1 MPTVHLSGIDLYY
14 EMAGDGEALLL
25 IHALGSSCRD
35 WELQIPAFSAHYKVI
50 AIDLRGHGRSGK
62 PPGPYSIPL
71 FAADAVGLLDALN
84 IASAHVVGLSLG
96 GMVAFQLAVSWPDR
110 IRSLVIVNSGPEF
123 VTRTYRE
130 RLLLFQRQMVVR
142 VMGMKGIGRFL
153 SRRLFPKPEQERLRR
168 QMVERFSQNDP
179 RAYRAALRAITVGWS
194 VEKHLAKLRCPTLV
208 IAADEDYTPVALKAA
223 YVEKLRD
230 GQLLVIQDSRHAT
243 PVDQPAEFNKAVLTF
258 IDGNRRL
265 AT

>member
-1 MPTVHLSGIDLYY
+1 
-14 EMAGDGEALLL
+14 
-25 IHALGSSCRD
+25 
-35 WELQIPAFSAHYKVI
+35 
-50 AIDLRGHGRSGK
+50 
-62 PPGPYSIPL
+62 
-71 FAADAVGLLDALN
+71 
-84 IASAHVVGLSLG
+84 
-96 GMVAFQLAVSWPDR
+96 
-110 IRSLVIVNSGPEF
+110 
-123 VTRTYRE
+123 
-130 RLLLFQRQMVVR
+130 MVVR
-142 VMGMKGIGRFL
+142 LMGMKGIGRFL

-179 RAYRAALRAITVGWS
+179 RAYREALRAITAGWT
-194 VEKHLAKLRCPTLV
+194 VEEHLEKLRCPTLV
-208 IAADEDYTPVALKAA
+208 IAADEDYTPVAFKAA